1 MGRFKATD
9 TLPDGSI
16 IDLDA
21 YDWGEVRLLK
31 RQKLFIIWYTTPNQ
45 EGYKNPTVA
54 AQKAGYSDKS
64 SYIAKHKLCR
74 ENPGIAELIRKFTD
88 EQIKVSVKDAVDK
101 LISTKISRATYNI
114 KDFYQNTDIENPD
127 TGVTRKITSVIPLE
141 ELDREK
147 AAIIDNI
154 EINNVGITTY
164 KLPNRE
170 KETNDLIKLNEQL
183 NGKENSNGDLD
194 IETTVDIIKEN
205 FTTVKTTIKKRNQEI
220 REAAGE
226 YIETNEN
233 QPDFD

>member
-1 MGRFKATD
+1 MAKEKYTD

-21 YDWGEVRLLK
+21 YDWGGVKLLK
-31 RQKLFIIWYTTPNQ
+31 RQKLLIIWYTTPGQN
-45 EGYKNPTVA
+45 GYKNPTVA
-54 AQKAGYSDKS
+54 AQKAGYSIKT
-64 SYIAKHKLCR
+64 SYVAKHKLIR
-74 ENPGIAELIRKFTD
+74 ECPTVVNLIKKFTD

-101 LISTKISRATYNI
+101 LITQKISRATYNI
-114 KDFYQNTDIENPD
+114 KDFYTNTEIENPE
-127 TGVTRKITSVIPLE
+127 TGATRQITSVIPLE

-183 NGKENSNGDLD
+183 NGNANSNEYDV
-194 IETTVDIIKEN
+194 ETTLDVIKEN
-205 FTTVKTTIKKRNQEI
+205 FASVKTTIKLRNQEI

-233 QPDFD
+233 QPDYD